1 MVRIATA
8 AAVIAQIHT
17 GKNQEKIQHKMKA
30 PHKHRPIDHSRD
42 KEFPLLPRLIATSC
56 GFGYLPVAPGTWGAI
71 FGIILWLPLYIWVSP
86 AATVAITAAAVAIL
100 TIAGTWASS
109 VSAHDAACEDAMER
123 MNVNTTESLC
133 NTLFAMV
140 LVMLTVR

>member
-1 MVRIATA
+1 
-8 AAVIAQIHT
+8 
-17 GKNQEKIQHKMKA
+17 MKA

-86 AATVAITAAAVAIL
+86 AATVAITAAAVTIL
-100 TIAGTWASS
+100 TIAGTVGQLS
-109 VSAHDAACEDAMER
+109 ER
-123 MNVNTTESLC
+123 RNTGVL
-133 NTLFAMV
+133 TL
-140 LVMLTVR
+140 